1 MNTPSKSQELATRR
15 RRLGASR
22 ETMAAGLGLSMDAV
36 KAIEDG
42 VASEPER
49 GRYDAWLGR
58 IEAWP
63 ADVRARQFHTAGQGR
78 RFDAEGHE
86 EADQE

>member
-1 MNTPSKSQELATRR
+1 MNRPEQLAALSDRR

-22 ETMAAGLGLSMDAV
+22 ETMAAGLGLAVDMV

-42 VASEPER
+42 VASDHEHD
-49 GRYDAWLGR
+49 GYSAWLGR

-63 ADVRARQFHTAGQGR
+63 ADERARQFLAAGKGG
-78 RFDAEGHE
+78 RFDTESRN
-86 EADQE
+86 

>member
-1 MNTPSKSQELATRR
+1 MNQPHKVTDLSNRR

-22 ETMAAGLGLSMDAV
+22 ETMAAGLGLAVDIV

-42 VASEPER
+42 TASDHDNER
-49 GRYDAWLGR
+49 YSTWLGR

-63 ADVRARQFHTAGQGR
+63 ADVRARQFLVAGKGGH
-78 RFDAEGHE
+78 FDGGMQEEG
-86 EADQE
+86 DRT

>member
-1 MNTPSKSQELATRR
+1 MNSPPTQDLSTRR

-22 ETMAAGLGLSMDAV
+22 ETMAAGLGLAVEAV

-42 VASEPER
+42 GAAEADR
-49 GRYDAWLGR
+49 AAYDGWLGR

-63 ADVRARQFHTAGQGR
+63 ADRRAHQFGIAGKGGR
-78 RFDAEGHE
+78 FEPE
-86 EADQE
+86 S

>member
-1 MNTPSKSQELATRR
+1 MNKPDNVTPLSDRR

-22 ETMAAGLGLSMDAV
+22 ETMASGLGLPVDIV

-42 VASEPER
+42 AAP
-49 GRYDAWLGR
+49 GQLNDRYDAWLGR

-63 ADVRARQFHTAGQGR
+63 ADVRARQFRAAGKGG
-78 RFDAEGHE
+78 RFDKE
-86 EADQE
+86 E

>member
-1 MNTPSKSQELATRR
+1 MNQPQKVTNLSDRR

-22 ETMAAGLGLSMDAV
+22 ETMAAGLGLAVDTV

-42 VASEPER
+42 TASDHDHD
-49 GRYDAWLGR
+49 RYSAWLGR

-63 ADVRARQFHTAGQGR
+63 AEVRARQFLAAGKGGS
-78 RFDAEGHE
+78 FDT
-86 EADQE
+86 D

>member
-1 MNTPSKSQELATRR
+1 MNTPTKSAQLSDRR

-22 ETMAAGLGLSMDAV
+22 ETMAAGLGLPVDTV

-42 VASEPER
+42 TAADQQHDH
-49 GRYDAWLGR
+49 YDAWLGR

-63 ADVRARQFHTAGQGR
+63 ADMRARQFLVAGKGG
-78 RFDAEGHE
+78 RFDG
-86 EADQE
+86 DDPQ

>member
-1 MNTPSKSQELATRR
+1 MNRPEQVAALSDRR

-22 ETMAAGLGLSMDAV
+22 ETMAAGLGLSVDTV

-42 VASEPER
+42 AASGQEHD
-49 GRYDAWLGR
+49 GYSAWLGR

-63 ADVRARQFHTAGQGR
+63 ADERARQFLAAGKGG
-78 RFDAEGHE
+78 RFDAESRN
-86 EADQE
+86 